1 MTDQIQD
8 VQPKEQ
14 PQDLDIRLTLKVSQI
29 NIILAAL
36 DEIAHKFSRPVIDE
50 IVKQLGCAKS
60 TVSYHIKNNG
70 LAIEHIKNPTELVK
84 SLGKTIAQSNIDFSP
99 IFNSD
104 FFSNKLKQD

>member
-14 PQDLDIRLTLKVSQI
+14 PQDLEVKLTLKVSQL

-50 IVKQLGCAKS
+50 LVKQA
-60 TVSYHIKNNG
+60 TPQV
-70 LAIEHIKNPTELVK
+70 PP
-84 SLGKTIAQSNIDFSP
+84 QP
-99 IFNSD
+99 P
-104 FFSNKLKQD
+104 QQ